1 MFDRARYIFE
11 FPYIL
16 RPPKRKLLCK
26 KSVNF
31 CKDLDPF
38 LGNGSED
45 SDPCKNF
52 IDPECH
58 KKRAV
63 IIIS

>member
-1 MFDRARYIFE
+1 
-11 FPYIL
+11 
-16 RPPKRKLLCK
+16 
-26 KSVNF
+26 
-31 CKDLDPF
+31 

-63 IIIS
+63 IIISWLSNLIENMILFHRAFQSLPQFPTTPPPPIRVRSIQI